1 MAVYKLFDTNN
12 DVISNIKDTVSSGM
26 WENGGGSLT
35 AFYTSSTQSGS
46 SGTHYLDVYGTNP
59 QTDSAAKAQFSLT
72 YAHLNGSGSLGTI
85 GVDGMRASAA
95 IYRQLSQTRLGP
107 TEDQFTFAGSGDHI
121 KPKYIYAIS
130 VSRGQLRE
138 KMDPGNWELH
148 LSGSVAITT
157 GNQLGHTG
165 SFVKMIDDSG
175 ATTNPSVNA
184 GGRVFNVVSGSI
196 ATGTAVTKTAA
207 ASNPGGGL
215 GLFYPDLGIII
226 LNADLVSV
234 SASFT
239 QGSGSGVDGNN
250 AGQFYNSVK
259 RGEYFVSRRE
269 EQLNTTHYFARATNQ
284 KFNFSN
290 NPTFFTASDGS
301 LVNPSFKNDPKSYIT
316 TVGLYNDN
324 NELLAV
330 AKLSKPILKSF
341 SREAIV
347 KVKLDY

>member
-1 MAVYKLFDTNN
+1 MAEIFTRFDPAQ
-12 DVISNIKDTVSSGM
+12 DIVSNLRQTVSSGM
-26 WENGGGSLT
+26 WSGGVGTLT
-35 AFYTSSTQSGS
+35 TYFTSSTQSS
-46 SGTHYLDVYGTNP
+46 SNGQYYYDMYK
-59 QTDSAAKAQFSLT
+59 TDPASDSEAEIQFSVA
-72 YAHLNGSGSLGTI
+72 YGDRNGSGSLGQTGNFPSKAI
-85 GVDGMRASAA
+85 YSQYRNLLLTPGDSKFTFGGSVDGDRIYVLTTARA
-95 IYRQLSQTRLGP
+95 R
-107 TEDQFTFAGSGDHI
+107 
-121 KPKYIYAIS
+121 
-130 VSRGQLRE
+130 LRE

-148 LSGSVAITT
+148 LSGSVGITV
-157 GNQLGHTG
+157 GNQLSHTG
-165 SFVKMIDDSG
+165 SLMKMIDDSG

-239 QGSGSGVDGNN
+239 QGSASGVDGNN

-259 RGEYFVSRRE
+259 RGKYFVSRRE

>member
-1 MAVYKLFDTNN
+1 MAEIFTRFDPAQ
-12 DVISNIKDTVSSGM
+12 DIVSNLRQTVSSGM
-26 WENGGGSLT
+26 WSGGVGTLT
-35 AFYTSSTQSGS
+35 TFFTSSTQSS
-46 SGTHYLDVYGTNP
+46 SNGQYYYDMYK
-59 QTDSAAKAQFSLT
+59 TDPASDSEAEIQFSVA
-72 YAHLNGSGSLGTI
+72 YGDRNGSGSLGQTGNFPSKAI
-85 GVDGMRASAA
+85 YSQYRNLLLTPGDSKFTFGGSVDGDRIYVLTTARA
-95 IYRQLSQTRLGP
+95 R
-107 TEDQFTFAGSGDHI
+107 
-121 KPKYIYAIS
+121 
-130 VSRGQLRE
+130 LRE

>member
-1 MAVYKLFDTNN
+1 MAEIFTRFDPAQ
-12 DVISNIKDTVSSGM
+12 DIVSNLRQTVSSGM
-26 WENGGGSLT
+26 WSGGVGTLT
-35 AFYTSSTQSGS
+35 TFFTSSTQSS
-46 SGTHYLDVYGTNP
+46 SNGQYYYDMYK
-59 QTDSAAKAQFSLT
+59 TDPASDSEAEIQFSVA
-72 YAHLNGSGSLGTI
+72 YGDRNGSGSLGQTGNYPSKAI
-85 GVDGMRASAA
+85 YSQYRNLLLTPGDSKFTFGGSVDGDRIYVLTTARA
-95 IYRQLSQTRLGP
+95 R
-107 TEDQFTFAGSGDHI
+107 
-121 KPKYIYAIS
+121 
-130 VSRGQLRE
+130 LRE

>member
-1 MAVYKLFDTNN
+1 MAEIFTRFDPSQ
-12 DVISNIKDTVSSGM
+12 DIVSNLRQTVSSGM
-26 WENGGGSLT
+26 WSGGVGTLT
-35 AFYTSSTQSGS
+35 TFFTSSTQSS
-46 SGTHYLDVYGTNP
+46 SNGQYYYDLYKTDPASDSEAEVQLSVAYG
-59 QTDSAAKAQFSLT
+59 DR
-72 YAHLNGSGSLGTI
+72 NGSGSLGQTGNYPSKAI
-85 GVDGMRASAA
+85 YSQYRNLLLTPGDSKFTFGGSVDGDRIYVLTTARA
-95 IYRQLSQTRLGP
+95 R
-107 TEDQFTFAGSGDHI
+107 
-121 KPKYIYAIS
+121 
-130 VSRGQLRE
+130 LRE

>member
-1 MAVYKLFDTNN
+1 MAEIFTRFDPAQ
-12 DVISNIKDTVSSGM
+12 DIVSNLRQTVSSGM
-26 WENGGGSLT
+26 WSGGVGTLT
-35 AFYTSSTQSGS
+35 TFFTSSTQSS
-46 SGTHYLDVYGTNP
+46 SNGQYYYDLYKTDPASDSEAEVQLSVAYG
-59 QTDSAAKAQFSLT
+59 DR
-72 YAHLNGSGSLGTI
+72 NGSGSLGQTGNYPSKAI
-85 GVDGMRASAA
+85 YSQYRNLLLTPGDSKFTFGGSVDGDRIYVLTTARA
-95 IYRQLSQTRLGP
+95 R
-107 TEDQFTFAGSGDHI
+107 
-121 KPKYIYAIS
+121 
-130 VSRGQLRE
+130 LRE

-239 QGSGSGVDGNN
+239 QGSASGVDGNN

-301 LVNPSFKNDPKSYIT
+301 LANPSFKNDPKSYIT
-316 TVGLYNDN
+316 TVGLYNDS

>member
-1 MAVYKLFDTNN
+1 MAEIFTRFNPAQDIV
-12 DVISNIKDTVSSGM
+12 SNLRQTVSSGM
-26 WENGGGSLT
+26 WSGGVGTLT
-35 AFYTSSTQSGS
+35 TFFTSSTQSS
-46 SGTHYLDVYGTNP
+46 SNGQYYYDLYK
-59 QTDSAAKAQFSLT
+59 TDPASDSEAEVQFSVA
-72 YAHLNGSGSLGTI
+72 YGDRNGSGSLGQTGNYPSKAI
-85 GVDGMRASAA
+85 YSQYRNLLLTPGDTKFTFGGSVDGDRIYVLTTARA
-95 IYRQLSQTRLGP
+95 R
-107 TEDQFTFAGSGDHI
+107 
-121 KPKYIYAIS
+121 
-130 VSRGQLRE
+130 LRE

-157 GNQLGHTG
+157 GNQLSHTG
-165 SFVKMIDDSG
+165 SFMKMIDDSG

-196 ATGTAVTKTAA
+196 ASGTAVTKTAA

-239 QGSGSGVDGNN
+239 QGSGSGVNGNN
-250 AGQFYNSVK
+250 AGGLYNAIK

-301 LVNPSFKNDPKSYIT
+301 LVNASFKNDPKSYIT

>member
-1 MAVYKLFDTNN
+1 MAEIFTRFDPAQ
-12 DVISNIKDTVSSGM
+12 DIVSNLRQTVSSGM
-26 WENGGGSLT
+26 WSGGVGTLT
-35 AFYTSSTQSGS
+35 TYFTSSTQSS
-46 SGTHYLDVYGTNP
+46 SNGQYYYDMYK
-59 QTDSAAKAQFSLT
+59 TDPASDSEAEIQFSVA
-72 YAHLNGSGSLGTI
+72 YGDRNGSGSLGQTGNFPSKAI
-85 GVDGMRASAA
+85 YSQYRNLLLTPGDSKFTFGGSVDGDRIYVLTTARA
-95 IYRQLSQTRLGP
+95 R
-107 TEDQFTFAGSGDHI
+107 
-121 KPKYIYAIS
+121 
-130 VSRGQLRE
+130 LRE

-148 LSGSVAITT
+148 LSGSVGITV
-157 GNQLGHTG
+157 GNQLSHTG
-165 SFVKMIDDSG
+165 SLMKMIDDSG

-239 QGSGSGVDGNN
+239 QGSASGVDGNN

-259 RGEYFVSRRE
+259 RGKYFVSRRE

-301 LVNPSFKNDPKSYIT
+301 LVNPSFKNDPKAYIT